1 MSRVID
7 EILISGQDLE
17 KYHKLNPIDIKIDNS
32 QRISTLSKYGKYR
45 LKITTLL
52 ISASFNQ
59 TTNVIFITFN
69 GLNNAK
75 KAVIN
80 GKIHN
85 VLGVINLIEETNF
98 DLIKSNSKWLNIRV
112 KESNTEAKHFTF
124 HVTSNSL
131 LIRNFSYSMLDSK
144 ENLLTFPADEKKV
157 PVLNFA
163 IQVIII
169 VIISTLFEIGKTYIA
184 LQKIYS
190 LIYTN

>member
-1 MSRVID
+1 MSRVND

-45 LKITTLL
+45 LKITSLL

-59 TTNVIFITFN
+59 TTNVIFMTFN

-75 KAVIN
+75 
-80 GKIHN
+80 
-85 VLGVINLIEETNF
+85 
-98 DLIKSNSKWLNIRV
+98 WLNIMV

-131 LIRNFSYSMLDSK
+131 LIRSFSYSILDSK
-144 ENLLTFPADEKKV
+144 ENLLTFPAVDKKV

-163 IQVIII
+163 I
-169 VIISTLFEIGKTYIA
+169 
-184 LQKIYS
+184 
-190 LIYTN
+190 